1 MEKAFKEV
9 KFSQLKRE
17 RVENPVPIE
26 SIVKSVEKCDEEL
39 QERLKKTEAESR
51 RPLKPTWFD

>member
-9 KFSQLKRE
+9 NFSQLKK

-26 SIVKSVEKCDEEL
+26 SIVRSVEKCDEEL
-39 QERLKKTEAESR
+39 KKRLKETEAESR
-51 RPLKPTWFD
+51 KTHEPIWFD

>member
-17 RVENPVPIE
+17 RAENPIPIE

-39 QERLKKTEAESR
+39 QRRLKKTEAESR
-51 RPLKPTWFD
+51 RPLKPTWLD

>member
-1 MEKAFKEV
+1 MEKTFKEV

-17 RVENPVPIE
+17 RAENPVPIE